1 MKTAHTYAPPFRCEK
16 KLDDRDDEILRSSNL
31 LPGAGCP
38 SYASISKKE
47 KNMAI
52 AVVTGSSTG
61 IGQATAATLARAGHT
76 VYATMRNP
84 KTGGD
89 DLRKMAAHENLSLKF
104 AALDVD
110 SDESVRD
117 TLAKILSDE
126 GRIDVLVNNAGI
138 GLGGAVEETPVTT
151 FRAVMETNYFGALR
165 CIQAVVPGMR
175 ERRSGCIVNV
185 TSVAG
190 RFSSAPQAAYA
201 SSKFALE
208 ALSECLAQEM
218 KIFGVHVVIVEPGV
232 IATPIFGKQQ
242 PASTDSRY
250 PHTRRITELFRASL
264 EHPVS
269 PYLVGEKIREI
280 VSSGTW
286 QLRHPVGPD
295 AAGLLAW
302 RASMT
307 DEQWVDWGAL
317 TDDEWVAY
325 VRQNFKLN
333 VSL

>member
-1 MKTAHTYAPPFRCEK
+1 
-16 KLDDRDDEILRSSNL
+16 
-31 LPGAGCP
+31 
-38 SYASISKKE
+38 
-47 KNMAI
+47 MAI

-61 IGQATAATLARAGHT
+61 IGQATAITLARAGYT

-84 KTGGD
+84 NTGAE
-89 DLRKMAAHENLSLKF
+89 DLRRKAAQENLNLRF

-117 TLAKILSDE
+117 TFAKIISDE
-126 GRIDVLVNNAGI
+126 GHIDVLVNNAGI
-138 GLGGAVEETPVTT
+138 GQGGAIEETPIAT

-175 ERRSGCIVNV
+175 EKRSGWIVNI

-218 KIFGVHVVIVEPGV
+218 KTFGVHVAIVEPGV
-232 IATPIFGKQQ
+232 IATPIFGKVE
-242 PASTDSRY
+242 PPPTSTKY
-250 PHTRRITELFRASL
+250 PHSRRIAELFRASL
-264 EHPVS
+264 ENPVS
-269 PYLVGEKIREI
+269 PHVVGEKIRDI
-280 VSSGTW
+280 VQSGTW

-325 VRQNFKLN
+325 VRQKFGLN

>member
-1 MKTAHTYAPPFRCEK
+1 
-16 KLDDRDDEILRSSNL
+16 
-31 LPGAGCP
+31 
-38 SYASISKKE
+38 
-47 KNMAI
+47 MAI

-76 VYATMRNP
+76 VYAAMRNP
-84 KTGGD
+84 TAGGE
-89 DLRKMAAHENLSLKF
+89 DLRKMAAHENLHLKF

-117 TLAKILSDE
+117 AFAGIISQE
-126 GRIDVLVNNAGI
+126 GRIDILVNNAGI
-138 GLGGAVEETPVTT
+138 GHGGAVEELPIAA
-151 FRAVMETNYFGALR
+151 FRASMETNFFGALR

-175 ERRSGCIVNV
+175 ERRSGWIINI

-190 RFSSAPQAAYA
+190 RFSAAPQAPYA

-218 KIFGVHVVIVEPGV
+218 KTFDVHVAIVEPGV
-232 IATPIFGKQQ
+232 IATPIFGKMQA
-242 PASTDSRY
+242 PSSTTRY
-250 PHTRRITELFRASL
+250 PHTRRLAELFRASL
-264 EHPVS
+264 ENPVS
-269 PYLVGEKIREI
+269 PYVVGKKIRDI
-280 VSSGTW
+280 VSSGAW

-302 RASMT
+302 RASMS
-307 DEQWVDWGAL
+307 DEQWVDHGAL

-325 VRQNFKLN
+325 VRQNFHLN

>member
-1 MKTAHTYAPPFRCEK
+1 
-16 KLDDRDDEILRSSNL
+16 
-31 LPGAGCP
+31 
-38 SYASISKKE
+38 
-47 KNMAI
+47 MAI

-84 KTGGD
+84 NTGGE
-89 DLRKMAAHENLSLKF
+89 DLRRVAEHEKLQLRF
-104 AALDVD
+104 AALDVN

-117 TLAKILSDE
+117 TIAKILSEE
-126 GRIDVLVNNAGI
+126 GHIDVLVNNAGI
-138 GLGGAVEETPVTT
+138 GQGGAVEETPLAS
-151 FRAVMETNYFGALR
+151 FRATMETNFFGALR

-218 KIFGVHVVIVEPGV
+218 KTFGVRVAIVEPGV
-232 IATPIFGKQQ
+232 IATPIFGKLETP
-242 PASTDSRY
+242 PASTRY
-250 PHTRRITELFRASL
+250 PHSRRIAELFRASL
-264 EHPVS
+264 ENPVS
-269 PYLVGEKIREI
+269 PYVVGEKIREI

-302 RASMT
+302 RASMS